1 MNNLNIIR
9 YTILRLHD
17 RRQMTK
23 SLGAPV
29 ANAAGV
35 GGNIMRDETGVV
47 GGPSHMRESDFYSVS
62 NGKTPICT
70 HSTTFLSC

>member
-29 ANAAGV
+29 ANAEGV

-47 GGPSHMRESDFYSVS
+47 GGRA
-62 NGKTPICT
+62 T
-70 HSTTFLSC
+70 